1 MKAIKVWANFFN
13 TNLIASAILWI
24 IIILVACG
32 VIATLINMLSYTS
45 RILEAIAI
53 KKQHESEMAVNDG
66 LKKLNLDEEITCTSN
81 LMEFVHKMIQDECVT
96 YLHPKILLNEPY
108 AMLYADD
115 DIKKIANTVFNGL
128 NPEMYSS
135 KNQEIIITKDYL
147 MSYITKETSVIFFEA
162 VTTHNEI
169 IRGGKTN
176 KDENEE

>member
-81 LMEFVHKMIQDECVT
+81 LMEFVHKMIQDESIA
-96 YLHPKILLNEPY
+96 YLHPKILLNE
-108 AMLYADD
+108 
-115 DIKKIANTVFNGL
+115 
-128 NPEMYSS
+128 
-135 KNQEIIITKDYL
+135 Q
-147 MSYITKETSVIFFEA
+147 
-162 VTTHNEI
+162 
-169 IRGGKTN
+169 
-176 KDENEE
+176 